1 MLTLYFW
8 KVFCVPFTNVHN
20 GKKVKINFR
29 AERWWADYF
38 QETAIIRRTFLVAF
52 VPKILARG
60 CALAGRFILT
70 LPLPCLFV
78 NFSIPYP
85 DSLSFSQPPS
95 KLVQTYQHAFLSL
108 QVFHV
113 LGSKNLWH
121 SSQREPTGMLESSI
135 IPQEPGELS
144 QFFFPF
150 FFQSSRFCWVCNVA
164 IIPGEMGE
172 VSWFPWWEIVKYLLG
187 HRQKANVLP
196 FSWINPRCSGPEK
209 KEKGPRF

>member
-113 LGSKNLWH
+113 LGSKNLWQPAWAH
-121 SSQREPTGMLESSI
+121 GYAGVFNYPSGTRRALTILFS
-135 IPQEPGELS
+135 
-144 QFFFPF
+144 F

>member
-95 KLVQTYQHAFLSL
+95 KSVQTYQHAFLSL

-150 FFQSSRFCWVCNVA
+150 FFSLQDFAGYAMWQLF
-164 IIPGEMGE
+164 PGKWERSHDFLGE
-172 VSWFPWWEIVKYLLG
+172 K
-187 HRQKANVLP
+187 
-196 FSWINPRCSGPEK
+196 
-209 KEKGPRF
+209 